1 MSIAHFVFICHC
13 HLSSIFQSSL
23 SLFTSLL
30 SSGHSPGAC
39 FQRPLW
45 RDRCC
50 LHLRRRPQRRYIRA
64 ENAPRRADGVHAA
77 LLSQGELWEVIF
89 ECTTGMHTVTFCLF
103 YSSVSMYLLNSNHF
117 SAIKQTLLSFIFPF
131 FSHPPHDYSSSSFSS
146 SSHPLSSSSSLIFF
160 FYISQPTL
168 ENLATF
174 TNRPDLLSAAS
185 KAHLPPALV
194 QAGAATG
201 RVPASGDIKMVR
213 LQQERNRERER
224 ERDDLNRRRR

>member
-1 MSIAHFVFICHC
+1 MYLFVIV
-13 HLSSIFQSSL
+13 IFLPSFNPLSL
-23 SLFTSLL
+23 SLLL
-30 SSGHSPGAC
+30 FYRQAIRLVHAFNAHYGATVAAYT
-39 FQRPLW
+39 FDAGP
-45 RDRCC
+45 
-50 LHLRRRPQRRYIRA
+50 
-64 ENAPRRADGVHAA
+64 NAVIFVPKMHHAA
-77 LLSQGELWEVIF
+77 LTAFMLHFFPKVNYGKL
-89 ECTTGMHTVTFCLF
+89 
-103 YSSVSMYLLNSNHF
+103 YSSAQLECIQSLFACSTLVYLLNSNHF